1 MYLYAG
7 KSLANV
13 ESGFYGQSGELL
25 ESLAKAKLAATRVP
39 NLPVRQRSGEI
50 IEASSGGSVGSLASN
65 DVCMRNLNKSTMN
78 QTGSNQVRLII
89 PRTTPAATIAAMIQ
103 MLWEDVFR
111 QSKQSSTDL
120 TGTEDNSLSQKKVQ
134 IATLML
140 RAAFI
145 EFYRGLGILKSFRLV
160 IFSAPCDEWLDDS
173 SVQVLKSWR
182 ATLHAL

>member
-1 MYLYAG
+1 MRKNVSLKCYLYAG
-7 KSLANV
+7 KPLANV

-25 ESLAKAKLAATRVP
+25 ESLVKVKLATRVP

-50 IEASSGGSVGSLASN
+50 IEASSVGSAGSLASN
-65 DVCMRNLNKSTMN
+65 DVCMRNLNKSTEN

-160 IFSAPCDEWLDDS
+160 IFSAPCD
-173 SVQVLKSWR
+173 
-182 ATLHAL
+182 

>member
-7 KSLANV
+7 KPLANV
-13 ESGFYGQSGELL
+13 ESGFYGPSGELL
-25 ESLAKAKLAATRVP
+25 ESLAKVTLAATCVP
-39 NLPVRQRSGEI
+39 ILPLRQRSGEI
-50 IEASSGGSVGSLASN
+50 IEASSGGSVGSLASK
-65 DVCMRNLNKSTMN
+65 DVCTRNLNKSSTN
-78 QTGSNQVRLII
+78 WTGFNQVRLII